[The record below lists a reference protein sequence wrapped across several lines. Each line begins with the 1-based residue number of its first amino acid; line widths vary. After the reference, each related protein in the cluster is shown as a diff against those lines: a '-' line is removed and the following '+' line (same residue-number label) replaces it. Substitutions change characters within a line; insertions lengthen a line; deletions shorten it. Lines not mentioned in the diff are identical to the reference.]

1 MDIDLSSLNF
11 IQFFIDY
18 FPSFSEILKLFPI
31 CLALAIAYIS
41 LTGWLRK
48 NKGWRVGYSRKT
60 FHFLVFITASIF
72 QVKFGIPGVFI
83 LGWAVTAVV
92 LFTLWKGNGFS
103 WYEALARPNDEP
115 YRSRYIIYPYLATF
129 AGGVVANM
137 FFDTP
142 AVMAAYLVAGLG
154 DAIGEPVGTRWGKHQ
169 YPVLS
174 WGGISGKRSFEGS
187 FAVFLICALAY
198 GFTLWNFNSPI
209 LYINII
215 LAAFISAI
223 IEGVSPHG
231 WDNFTSQLGG
241 AVCFSLLLAT

>member
-1 MDIDLSSLNF
+1 MEIDLSPLKF

-18 FPSFSEILKLFPI
+18 FPSLSQILKLFPV
-31 CLALAIAYIS
+31 CFVLAISYIS
-41 LTGWLRK
+41 IAAWLRIK
-48 NKGWRVGYSRKT
+48 KEWRVGYSRKT

-72 QVKFGIPGVFI
+72 QVKYGIPGVFI
-83 LGWAVTAVV
+83 LGWAVTAIV

-169 YPVLS
+169 YPVFS
-174 WGGISGKRSFEGS
+174 WGGMSGNRSFEGS
-187 FAVFLICALAY
+187 FAVFIVCALAY
-198 GFTLWNFNSPI
+198 SFTLWQFDLPFIWTYI
-209 LYINII
+209 LI
-215 LAAFISAI
+215 AALISAI
-223 IEGVSPHG
+223 IEGLSPHG
-231 WDNFTSQLGG
+231 WDNFTAQLGG
-241 AVCFSLLLAT
+241 AVIFCLFLAA